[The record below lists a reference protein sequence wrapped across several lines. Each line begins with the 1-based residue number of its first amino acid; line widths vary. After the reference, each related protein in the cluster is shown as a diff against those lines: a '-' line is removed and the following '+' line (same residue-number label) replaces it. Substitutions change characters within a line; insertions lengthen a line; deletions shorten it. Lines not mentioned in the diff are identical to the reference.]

1 MKEAQQAARST
12 LLEMKTFAIT
22 VSALALLSGILAQG
36 SFGHTIVVMSTLLF
50 IGVPLTLFLVL
61 WLMISLKRS
70 GRIPS
75 GWRKTSTI
83 SAMLGGGLILSRAR
97 GTVDGVRPCGGD
109 SGGGGD

>member
-1 MKEAQQAARST
+1 
-12 LLEMKTFAIT
+12 MKTFAIT

-36 SFGHTIVVMSTLLF
+36 SFGHAIVVMSTLFF

-61 WLMISLKRS
+61 WLMIGMKRS
-70 GRIPS
+70 GGIPS